1 MGVRLLAASFSQII
15 CAVATLRYMSWLQGL
30 DESLFR
36 FINHTLSNPLFDVL
50 MPWLSGNRI
59 LIPIGIFAAAVF
71 IWRGK
76 GRAVLFL
83 LLLGI
88 AVGVTDGLVCNTLK
102 HAIGRVRPC
111 AALENVHL
119 LVGCGANGAMPSSH
133 AGNMFAAAM
142 VAFLFYRRSAWVMFP
157 LAVAVSFSRI
167 ANGVHYPSDVVI
179 GAILGM
185 GTGFAVVFTLNRLW
199 RFVGSKW
206 FPLWYAQLPSLVP
219 SAGIT
224 HLTSLRSG
232 VTSQDEGTHWFL
244 AGCVLIVFVTLARW
258 LYLASGT
265 IELSEDE
272 AYQWVWSKHLAL
284 SYYSKP
290 PLIALTQFVSTSIWG
305 DTAFGVRFFSPLIAA
320 TLGFMLLR
328 FFKREVNG
336 RAGFF
341 LVLIVTATP
350 LLSVGATLLT
360 VDPLTVL
367 FWTAAML
374 AGWKAVQ
381 ENSRT
386 SDWLWTGLWMGL
398 GFLSKYSSPL
408 MWMCWAIFFI
418 VWPPARK
425 HLCTRGP
432 WLALLVNL
440 LCTLPVLIWNMQN
453 GWISLKHVAR
463 HTGVGKAAAPL
474 SKHLSWLG
482 EFLGSEMAL
491 LNPIFFVAMTV
502 ALIAIWRAKKRDA
515 RLVFLFCMGAPVF
528 LLYIF
533 LSLRSRVQPNWVAP
547 SVLPMF
553 VVMVIYWDAR
563 MSDGAR
569 RAKWWLMAGL
579 LFGFVFVAVLNE
591 SRLIERITGR
601 ALPASIDP
609 LRRVRAHSELARVVN
624 EARQALSKEGK
635 PVFVIGDHYG
645 VTSLMTFYMPEAK
658 SRVAN
663 DPLVFV
669 MPSETPRNQYYFW
682 PGYGESCKGQNAIFV
697 AQRDDAEFVNG
708 WASKWWRGETNF
720 VESVAKSEPAPSW
733 LTNQFESVQS
743 IGVRE
748 IKRRGQTY
756 QVIEMYE
763 CSNLR

>member
-1 MGVRLLAASFSQII
+1 
-15 CAVATLRYMSWLQGL
+15 MSWLQGL

-36 FINHTLSNPLFDVL
+36 FINQTLSNPLFDVF

-59 LIPIGIFAAAVF
+59 LIPIGILAAAVF
-71 IWRGK
+71 VWRGK

-83 LLLGI
+83 LLLAI
-88 AVGVTDGLVCNTLK
+88 AFGVTDGLVCNTLK

-119 LVGCGANGAMPSSH
+119 LVGCGANGSMPSAH

-157 LAVAVSFSRI
+157 LAAAVGFSRI
-167 ANGVHYPSDVVI
+167 ANGVHYPSDVVV

-185 GTGFAVVFTLNRLW
+185 GTGFAVVFTLNALW
-199 RFVGSKW
+199 RFIGAKW
-206 FPLWYAQLPSLVP
+206 FPLWHAQLPTLVP
-219 SAGIT
+219 NAAIT
-224 HLTSLRSG
+224 SHAPRT
-232 VTSQDEGTHWFL
+232 THHDENTHWFR
-244 AGCVLIVFVTLARW
+244 AGCILIVFVTLARW

-284 SYYSKP
+284 SYFSKP

-367 FWTAAML
+367 FWTATML

-386 SDWLWTGLWMGL
+386 GDWLWTGLWMGL

-408 MWMCWAIFFI
+408 MWMCWAVFFI
-418 VWPPARK
+418 AWPPARK
-425 HLCTRGP
+425 HLRTRGP

-482 EFLGSEMAL
+482 EFLGSEIVL
-491 LNPIFFVAMTV
+491 LNPIFFVAAAI

-528 LLYIF
+528 VLYIF

-553 VVMVIYWDAR
+553 AVMVIYWDAR
-563 MSDGAR
+563 MRTGAR
-569 RAKWWLMAGL
+569 RVKWWLMAGL
-579 LFGFVFVAVLNE
+579 LVGFVFVAVMKE
-591 SRLIERITGR
+591 SRLIERLTGR
-601 ALPASIDP
+601 SLPAKIDP
-609 LRRVRAHSELARVVN
+609 LTRVRAHSELARVVG
-624 EARQALSKEGK
+624 EARQTLAKDGR

-645 VTSLMTFYMPEAK
+645 ITSLMTFYMPEARA
-658 SRVAN
+658 RVAS
-663 DPLVFV
+663 DPLVFCQ
-669 MPSETPRNQYYFW
+669 PSERPVDQYYFW
-682 PGYGESCKGQNAIFV
+682 PGYSETHKGQNAIFV
-697 AQRDDAEFVNG
+697 DGHDEPKLVEG
-708 WASKWWRGETNF
+708 WLAKWWRGETDVTEAF
-720 VESVAKSEPAPSW
+720 DVSEPAPEW
-733 LTNQFESVQS
+733 LIKQFESVTS
-743 IGVRE
+743 VGVFA
-748 IKRRGQTY
+748 IKRRGQAY
-756 QVIEMYE
+756 HIIQMFE
-763 CSNLR
+763 CRNLR

>member
-1 MGVRLLAASFSQII
+1 
-15 CAVATLRYMSWLQGL
+15 MSWLHGL

-36 FINHTLSNPLFDVL
+36 FINQTLSNPLFDVI
-50 MPWLSGNRI
+50 MPWLSGNRFLI
-59 LIPIGIFAAAVF
+59 LIGILAASVF

-76 GRAVLFL
+76 SRAVLFL
-83 LLLGI
+83 LLLAI

-119 LVGCGANGAMPSSH
+119 LVGCGSNGAMPSSH

-142 VAFLFYRRSAWVMFP
+142 VAFLFYRRTAWVMFP
-157 LAVAVSFSRI
+157 LATAVGFSRI
-167 ANGVHYPSDVVI
+167 ANGVHYPSDIVV
-179 GAILGM
+179 GAVLGM
-185 GTGFAVVFTLNRLW
+185 GAGLAVVFVLNALW
-199 RFVGSKW
+199 RFIGAKW
-206 FPLWYAQLPSLVP
+206 FPLWHAQLPTLV
-219 SAGIT
+219 SKV
-224 HLTSLRSG
+224 G
-232 VTSQDEGTHWFL
+232 VTQPPTLNSQPDTSSHWFR
-244 AGCVLIVFVTLARW
+244 AGCILILIVTLGRW

-272 AYQWVWSKHLAL
+272 AYQWVWSKHLAM

-290 PLIALTQFVSTSIWG
+290 PMIALTQFVSTSIWG

-320 TLGFMLLR
+320 ILGLMLLR
-328 FFKREVNG
+328 FFTREVNG

-367 FWTAAML
+367 FWTAAMFS
-374 AGWKAVQ
+374 GWKAVQ
-381 ENSRT
+381 DNSRT
-386 SDWLWTGLWMGL
+386 SAWLWTGLWMGL

-408 MWMCWAIFFI
+408 MWMCWAVFFI

-425 HLCTRGP
+425 HLRTRGP

-440 LCTLPVLIWNMQN
+440 LCTLPVVVWNMQN
-453 GWISLKHVAR
+453 SWISLKHVAR

-474 SKHLSWLG
+474 SKHLSWLM
-482 EFLGSEMAL
+482 EFLGAEIFL
-491 LNPIFFVAMTV
+491 LNPIFFFGAAI
-502 ALIAIWRAKKRDA
+502 ALIAVWRMAKRDA

-528 LLYIF
+528 VLYIF

-553 VVMVIYWDAR
+553 AVMVIYWDAR
-563 MSDGAR
+563 MREGAMR
-569 RAKWWLMAGL
+569 VKWWLMAGL
-579 LFGFVFVAVLNE
+579 LIGFVFVAVMKE
-591 SRLIERITGR
+591 SRLIERLTGR
-601 ALPASIDP
+601 ALPAKMDP
-609 LRRVRAHSELARVVN
+609 LTRVRAHSELAQVVG
-624 EARQALSKEGK
+624 EARQALVKEGK

-645 VTSLMTFYMPEAK
+645 ITSLLMFYMPEAR
-658 SRVAN
+658 SRVAK
-663 DPLVFV
+663 DSLVYCE
-669 MPSETPRNQYYFW
+669 PSERPVDQYYFW
-682 PGYGESCKGQNAIFV
+682 PGYMNSCTGQNAIFIV
-697 AQRDDAEFVNG
+697 EREEPKLVSG
-708 WASKWWRGETNF
+708 WVTKWWRGETNITE
-720 VESVAKSEPAPSW
+720 VVGTSLPAPAW
-733 LTNQFESVQS
+733 LINQFESVRS

-756 QVIEMYE
+756 HVLEMYE
-763 CSNLR
+763 CRNLR

>member
-1 MGVRLLAASFSQII
+1 
-15 CAVATLRYMSWLQGL
+15 MSWLQGL

-50 MPWLSGNRI
+50 MPWLSGNRMF
-59 LIPIGIFAAAVF
+59 IPIGILAGAVF

-76 GRAVLFL
+76 GRAALFL
-83 LLLGI
+83 LLLAI

-102 HAIGRVRPC
+102 HAIGRARPC

-133 AGNMFAAAM
+133 AGNMFAAAT

-157 LAVAVSFSRI
+157 LAAAVGFSRI
-167 ANGVHYPSDVVI
+167 ANGVHYPSDVVV

-185 GTGFAVVFTLNRLW
+185 GSGFAVIFTLNALW
-199 RFVGSKW
+199 RFVGAKW
-206 FPLWYAQLPSLVP
+206 FPLWHAQLPSLVP
-219 SAGIT
+219 G
-224 HLTSLRSG
+224 SG
-232 VTSQDEGTHWFL
+232 VSQPSTLNPQPNEDTHWFR
-244 AGCVLIVFVTLARW
+244 AGCILIVFITLARW

-272 AYQWVWSKHLAL
+272 AYQWVWSKHLAW

-320 TLGFMLLR
+320 TLGFLLLR
-328 FFKREVNG
+328 FFTREVNG

-341 LVLIVTATP
+341 LVLIVAATP

-367 FWTAAML
+367 FWTATML

-408 MWMCWAIFFI
+408 MWMCWAVFFI

-425 HLCTRGP
+425 HLRTRGP

-474 SKHLSWLG
+474 SKHLSWLV
-482 EFLGSEMAL
+482 EFLGAEIAL
-491 LNPIFFVAMTV
+491 LNPIFFFAAAI
-502 ALIAIWRAKKRDA
+502 ALIAIWRTAKRDA
-515 RLVFLFCMGAPVF
+515 RMVFLFCMGAPVF
-528 LLYIF
+528 ILYIF

-553 VVMVIYWDAR
+553 AVMVIYWDAR
-563 MSDGAR
+563 MRAGATR
-569 RAKWWLMAGL
+569 VKWWLMAGL
-579 LFGFVFVAVLNE
+579 LTGLVFVTVMKE
-591 SRLIERITGR
+591 SRLVERLTGR
-601 ALPASIDP
+601 ALPAKIDP
-609 LRRVRAHSELARVVN
+609 LTRVRAHSELARVVG
-624 EARQALSKEGK
+624 EAQQTLAKEGR

-645 VTSLMTFYMPEAK
+645 ITSLLMFYMPDAK

-663 DPLVFV
+663 DPFV
-669 MPSETPRNQYYFW
+669 YCEPSDKPVDQYYFW
-682 PGYGESCKGQNAIFV
+682 PGYQEARRGQSAIFV
-697 AQRDDAEFVNG
+697 SEREEAKLVEG
-708 WASKWWRGETNF
+708 WLSKWWRGEADF
-720 VESVAKSEPAPSW
+720 VEPVIAGEPAPEW
-733 LTNQFESVQS
+733 LTKQFESVRS
-743 IGVRE
+743 IGNHK
-748 IKRRGQTY
+748 INRRGQTY
-756 QVIEMYE
+756 HVIEMYE
-763 CSNLR
+763 CRNLR

>member
-1 MGVRLLAASFSQII
+1 
-15 CAVATLRYMSWLQGL
+15 MSWLQGL

-59 LIPIGIFAAAVF
+59 FIPLGILVAAIF
-71 IWRGK
+71 IWRGR

-83 LLLGI
+83 LLLAI

-102 HAIGRVRPC
+102 HAIGRARPC

-133 AGNMFAAAM
+133 AGNMFAAAT

-157 LAVAVSFSRI
+157 LAAAVSFSRI
-167 ANGVHYPSDVVI
+167 ANGVHYPSDVVV
-179 GAILGM
+179 GAIIGM
-185 GTGFAVVFTLNRLW
+185 GTGFVVVFVLNALW
-199 RFVGSKW
+199 RFVGTKW
-206 FPLWYAQLPSLVP
+206 FPIWHAQLPSLVP
-219 SAGIT
+219 SN
-224 HLTSLRSG
+224 G
-232 VTSQDEGTHWFL
+232 VSQPSTLNPQPNEDAHWFR
-244 AGCVLIVFVTLARW
+244 AGCILIVFVTLARW
-258 LYLASGT
+258 LYLASGA

-284 SYYSKP
+284 SYFSKP

-320 TLGFMLLR
+320 TLGFLLLR

-360 VDPLTVL
+360 VDPLAVL
-367 FWTAAML
+367 FWTATML

-381 ENSRT
+381 DNSRP

-408 MWMCWAIFFI
+408 MWMCWAVFFI

-425 HLCTRGP
+425 HLRTRGP

-440 LCTLPVLIWNMQN
+440 LCTLPVIIWNMQN
-453 GWISLKHVAR
+453 GWISLAHVAR
-463 HTGVGKAAAPL
+463 HTGVGKAAQPL
-474 SKHLSWLG
+474 SKHLSWLV
-482 EFLGSEMAL
+482 EFLGAEMAL
-491 LNPIFFVAMTV
+491 LNPIFFFAAAI
-502 ALIAIWRAKKRDA
+502 ALIAIWRTAKRDA
-515 RLVFLFCMGAPVF
+515 RMVFLFCMGAPVF
-528 LLYIF
+528 VLYIF

-563 MSDGAR
+563 LRSGTQQV
-569 RAKWWLMAGL
+569 KWWLAAGL
-579 LFGFVFVAVLNE
+579 VLGLFFVAVMNE
-591 SRLIERITGR
+591 SRLIEQLTARP
-601 ALPASIDP
+601 LPAKIDP
-609 LRRVRAHSELARVVN
+609 LTRVRAHSELARVVG
-624 EARQALSKEGK
+624 EVLRTLAKEGK
-635 PVFVIGDHYG
+635 PAFVIGDHYG
-645 VTSLMTFYMPEAK
+645 ITGLMTFYMPEAK
-658 SRVAN
+658 ARVLN
-663 DPLVFV
+663 DPLVFCQ
-669 MPSETPRNQYYFW
+669 PSERPVDQFYFW
-682 PGYGESCKGQNAIFV
+682 PGYLKTHKSQNAIFV
-697 AQRDDAEFVNG
+697 DRHDEPKLVEG
-708 WASKWWRGETNF
+708 WMTKWWRGEADLTEAF
-720 VESVAKSEPAPSW
+720 DVSEPAPVW

-743 IGVRE
+743 IGVHE

-756 QVIEMYE
+756 HVIEMYE
-763 CSNLR
+763 CRNLR

>member
-1 MGVRLLAASFSQII
+1 MRRLLTASFSQIRRRL
-15 CAVATLRYMSWLQGL
+15 VTLVFMSWLQGL

-36 FINHTLSNPLFDVL
+36 FINQTLSNPLFDVL
-50 MPWLSGNRI
+50 MPWLSGNRF
-59 LIPIGIFAAAVF
+59 LIPIGIIAAAVF
-71 IWRGK
+71 VWRGK
-76 GRAVLFL
+76 SRAVLFL
-83 LLLGI
+83 LMLGI
-88 AVGVTDGLVCNTLK
+88 VIGVTDGLVCNTLK
-102 HAIGRVRPC
+102 HAIGRARPC
-111 AALENVHL
+111 AVLENVHL

-157 LAVAVSFSRI
+157 LAVAVSFSRV

-179 GAILGM
+179 GAILGA
-185 GTGFAVVFTLNRLW
+185 GTGFAVVFALNGLW
-199 RFVGSKW
+199 RFIGAKW
-206 FPLWYAQLPSLVP
+206 FPIWHAQLPSLVP
-219 SAGIT
+219 DTVIT
-224 HLTSLRSG
+224 HPPSLRPG
-232 VTSQDEGTHWFL
+232 AAGQDEGTHWFR

-290 PLIALTQFVSTSIWG
+290 PLIAFTQFISTGIWG

-320 TLGFMLLR
+320 ILGFMLLR

-341 LVLIVTATP
+341 FVLMVTATP

-367 FWTAAML
+367 FCTAAML
-374 AGWKAVQ
+374 TGWKAVQ

-408 MWMCWAIFFI
+408 MWMCWAVYFI
-418 VWPPARK
+418 AWPPARR
-425 HLCTRGP
+425 HLRTRGP

-440 LCTLPVLIWNMQN
+440 FCTLPVLIWNMQN
-453 GWISLKHVAR
+453 GWISLAHVAR

-474 SKHLSWLG
+474 SKHLSWLV
-482 EFLGSEMAL
+482 EFVGSEIFL
-491 LNPIFFVAMTV
+491 LNPVFFVAAAI
-502 ALIAIWRAKKRDA
+502 ALIAIWRAAKRDG

-528 LLYIF
+528 VLYIV

-553 VVMVIYWDAR
+553 AVMVVYWDAR
-563 MSDGAR
+563 MRGGAR
-569 RAKWWLMAGL
+569 QVKWWLAAGL
-579 LFGFVFVAVLNE
+579 LIGFVFVTILNE
-591 SRLIERITGR
+591 SRLIEQFTGR
-601 ALPASIDP
+601 PLPAKIDP
-609 LRRVRAHSELARVVN
+609 LTRVRAHSELARVVG
-624 EARQALSKEGK
+624 EARQTLAKEGK
-635 PVFVIGDHYG
+635 PTFVIGDHYG
-645 VTSLMTFYMPEAK
+645 ITSLMSFYMPEAK
-658 SRVAN
+658 ARVAN
-663 DPLVFV
+663 DPLVFCQ
-669 MPSETPRNQYYFW
+669 PSERPVDQYYFW
-682 PGYGESCKGQNAIFV
+682 PSYLESHRGQNAIFV
-697 AQRDDAEFVNG
+697 DGREEPRLTDG
-708 WASKWWRGETNF
+708 WMSRWWRGEINF
-720 VESVAKSEPAPSW
+720 TEAVGASDPAPEW
-733 LTNQFESVQS
+733 LTDQFESVQNL
-743 IGVRE
+743 GVRE

-756 QVIEMYE
+756 HVIRLFE
-763 CSNLR
+763 CRNLR

>member
-1 MGVRLLAASFSQII
+1 
-15 CAVATLRYMSWLQGL
+15 MSWLQGL

-50 MPWLSGNRI
+50 MPWLSGSRI
-59 LIPIGIFAAAVF
+59 FVPIGILATAFF

-119 LVGCGANGAMPSSH
+119 LVGCGANGSMPSSH

-157 LAVAVSFSRI
+157 LAAAVGFSRI
-167 ANGVHYPSDVVI
+167 SNGVHYPSDVVI

-185 GTGFAVVFTLNRLW
+185 GTGFAVLFGLNGLW
-199 RFVGSKW
+199 RFIGAKW
-206 FPLWYAQLPSLVP
+206 FPLWHAQLPSLVP
-219 SAGIT
+219 NAAIKSHAPRTT
-224 HLTSLRSG
+224 HH
-232 VTSQDEGTHWFL
+232 DENTHWFR
-244 AGCVLIVFVTLARW
+244 AGCILIVFVTFARW

-272 AYQWVWSKHLAL
+272 AYQWVWSKHLAW

-290 PLIALTQFVSTSIWG
+290 PMIALTQFVSTSIWG
-305 DTAFGVRFFSPLIAA
+305 DTAFGVRFFSPMIAA
-320 TLGFMLLR
+320 TLGFLLLR
-328 FFKREVNG
+328 FFTREVNG

-367 FWTAAML
+367 FWTATML

-425 HLCTRGP
+425 HLRTRGP

-474 SKHLSWLG
+474 SKHLSWLF
-482 EFLGSEMAL
+482 EFLGAEIAL
-491 LNPIFFVAMTV
+491 LNPVFFFAAAIALVAV
-502 ALIAIWRAKKRDA
+502 WRAAKRDA

-528 LLYIF
+528 ILYIF

-553 VVMVIYWDAR
+553 AVMVIYWDAR
-563 MSDGAR
+563 L
-569 RAKWWLMAGL
+569 RAGSSRVKWWLTAGL
-579 LFGFVFVAVLNE
+579 LMGFIFVAVMKE
-591 SRLIERITGR
+591 SRLIERVTGR
-601 ALPASIDP
+601 ALPAKVDP
-609 LRRVRAHSELARVVN
+609 LRRVRAHSELARVVG
-624 EARQALSKEGK
+624 EARQNLAKEGN

-645 VTSLMTFYMPEAK
+645 ITSLLMFYMPEAK
-658 SRVAN
+658 LRVAD
-663 DPLVFV
+663 DPVVFV
-669 MPSETPRNQYYFW
+669 MPSDFPRNQYYFW
-682 PGYGESCKGQNAIFV
+682 PGYQASNQGQSAIFV
-697 AQRDDAEFVNG
+697 AQRDDAKFVDG
-708 WASKWWRGETNF
+708 WFGKWWRGETDF
-720 VESVAKSEPAPSW
+720 LQPTAASEPAPEW
-733 LTNQFESVQS
+733 LTNQFESVRS
-743 IGVRE
+743 IGIRE

-756 QVIEMYE
+756 QVIELYE
-763 CSNLR
+763 CRNLR